1 MPDTASSTQ
10 KPFYKGYKFRLYP
23 TKEQKVL
30 LSKYFGSSR
39 FIYNRL
45 LAETKEAYEA
55 YKKAL
60 SENPLSPPTKPSA
73 NFSSLCKRITL
84 TLRDPETPWLR
95 EVSAVALQQTAMRLS
110 KAFTNFFQGRAKYP
124 KFKKKHGPQSI
135 TLTTGAFRCKDG
147 KYYIPKSK
155 EPLDILFSRDLP
167 STPTS
172 AVISKTASGEYY
184 ISFTCKYVPEKTNGT
199 GVIGIDL
206 GLKDLA
212 VLSDGTKIPN
222 NRYTK
227 RYECKL
233 RRLQQSHS
241 RKKKGSKNR
250 EKSRIR
256 VAKLHERITRSRTDH
271 LHKLSTQL
279 IKENQV
285 IGVED
290 LVVKNMVKN
299 HSLAKHIQDV
309 SWGVFLNMLTYKAI
323 QSQHCTL
330 VVMETFYPSSHICH
344 VTGKQLER
352 KLSLQERSWL
362 CPHCGATHDR
372 DINAAKNIAREA
384 VIAVEEMLGNPD
396 RIRSYVIDG
405 ARYWRSREPIYTQ
418 TRERLEREALLRT
431 NTHPAGQ
438 SGSVC

>member
-1 MPDTASSTQ
+1 MPDTTSSTQ

-45 LAETKEAYEA
+45 LAENKEAYEA

-60 SENPLSPPTKPSA
+60 SENPLSPPVKPGTA
-73 NFSSLCKRITL
+73 PFTLVKRVTQI
-84 TLRDPETPWLR
+84 RHDPELSWLL
-95 EVSAVALQQTAMRLS
+95 EMSSDILQQSAMCLGR
-110 KAFTNFFQGRAKYP
+110 AFANFFQGRAKYP
-124 KFKKKHGPQSI
+124 KFKKKHGPQSVI
-135 TLTTGAFRCKDG
+135 LTTSALRFKDG
-147 KYYIPKSK
+147 KYYMPKSK

-184 ISFTCKYVPEKTNGT
+184 ISFICKYVPEKTTGA

-256 VAKLHERITRSRTDH
+256 LAKLHDRITRSRTDH

-285 IGVED
+285 IGVEG

-309 SWGVFLNMLTYKAI
+309 SWSTFFNMLTYKAI

-330 VVMETFYPSSHICH
+330 VVMDTFYPSSHICH

-396 RIRSYVIDG
+396 RKRSYVIDG
-405 ARYWRSREPIYTQ
+405 ARYWRSREPIRTQ
-418 TRERLEREALLRT
+418 MREQLGRQTPPRT